1 MGDLVKGLLEPIAK
15 RWSAVMGG
23 PLLLFWLAGVLLML
37 WMRGS
42 GTHPCRTPGFAAD
55 VPCTIA
61 AQRPWGAVVLTAAAT
76 AVVVM
81 SAWAL
86 TASAGFVL
94 EVLAGRWG
102 TSRIALTY
110 TRHRM
115 ARHHAR
121 RSDLAAWRHA
131 PPTGLADEDLDAWN
145 SQNGWRATRRR
156 AAYARYPRVSDPQ
169 HLLPTAMGNALVSV
183 SAEVH
188 RMYGLDLAVCWEPF
202 VKALE
207 TPVRDELTAAATR
220 VFARVQGLVC
230 AATAALWAIV
240 IPGVLPRLLWVATCA
255 LLVWGSHR
263 SLRAGV
269 DAYCRHVTGLFVV
282 HRVRLYRALG
292 LAPPATAQDEVS
304 CGTTLSAVLSRSLR
318 ASSASVPYGWASPGD
333 SAA

>member
-23 PLLLFWLAGVLLML
+23 PLLLFWLAGALVVL

-42 GTHPCRTPGFAAD
+42 GTHPCRAPKFPAG

-61 AQRPWGAVVLTAAAT
+61 TQRPLGPIVLTAAAT
-76 AVVVM
+76 AIVVM

-86 TASAGFVL
+86 SASAGFAL

-102 TSRIALTY
+102 TSRIALAY

-121 RSDLAAWRHA
+121 RSDLARRRQT
-131 PPTGLADEDLDAWN
+131 PPAGLNGDNLDAWN
-145 SQNGWRATRRR
+145 SQNGWRAPRRR

-169 HLLPTAMGNALVSV
+169 HLLPTTIGNALVSV
-183 SAEVH
+183 SAEA
-188 RMYGLDLAVCWEPF
+188 RRTYGLDLAVCWDPF

-207 TPVRDELTAAATR
+207 TPARDELTAAATR

-230 AATAALWAIV
+230 AAAAALWAIV
-240 IPGVLPRLLWVATCA
+240 VPGVLPRLLWVTTCA
-255 LLVWGSHR
+255 LLVWGAHR

-269 DAYCRHVTGLFVV
+269 DAYCRHVTGLFAV
-282 HRVRLYRALG
+282 HRIRLYRALG
-292 LAPPATAQDEVS
+292 FTPPATAQDEES
-304 CGTTLSAVLSRSLR
+304 CGTTLSAVLSRSLPTGSPPVPYVW
-318 ASSASVPYGWASPGD
+318 ASSGD
-333 SAA
+333 SAT